1 MPKLGEGSA
10 PDKKKR
16 DKKKK
21 KELLRRLREYLISKT
36 GTGKVGPGG
45 LGSAKQIK
53 ELEAEEKKKKKN
65 G

>member
-1 MPKLGEGSA
+1 MAK
-10 PDKKKR
+10 

-21 KELLRRLREYLISKT
+21 KELLRRLREFLVSKT

-53 ELEAEEKKKKKN
+53 DLEAETKRLEAEKRRKIK
-65 G
+65 